1 MSALSCLLSI
11 GSPARR
17 AREVPPARSRASSSS
32 PSMPHQK
39 PSPSR
44 VSIRRFSS
52 RHTRPSIVSVADL
65 FVGSLILAGYC
76 HEHSPRCRNLS
87 AIPPR
92 ISGSQLRTYRRE
104 SVTEGDGYSA
114 PKPWPCSGPW
124 PRLQSSQDRHQLS
137 TASTRAGHEHESNH
151 LPLRTSRETGSQDA
165 EGASTA
171 SVSPDKSKS
180 LLTIWHQYFDPKTP
194 NHPSHPDNQISDVSD
209 YPNTPGEPLSYDERR
224 YLSTASVYRRILGE
238 EYDWQE
244 AVKLV
249 LPHPH
254 PPRLVEG
261 KYDYDVE
268 SPSVAELIEAVH
280 SNPKNTSQYLFSLYR
295 NIPSPGVEKLPSRTR
310 GALLRQMANPPNRR
324 PVDVRRYLALVDDMI
339 ACNIPMSRSLWTT
352 AISFAGRR
360 SGKGRT
366 KKRNI
371 VRAIGLWQQM
381 EHHANIEADEVV
393 FNVLYD
399 SAIKAGAFS
408 IAERLE
414 QEMIKRE
421 IPSTRY
427 SLIPK
432 LYYHAERQDLEGI
445 SRTFDDFVQSGN
457 IVDTVILNGLLS
469 AFLKAGD
476 TETAEGIYERMLLAQ
491 NTRKNTSLPADI
503 TGHSLSTRFEIYRS
517 TTKRLGRLLKLS
529 DALKDHLPNHYR
541 AFQESL
547 PLTPDTRTFHILL
560 RHYAIT
566 TGRFDKVLYIIR
578 DMENTFKSPPRHM
591 IYSTLFEGFS
601 IHGKTKKQ
609 TWTANRLWLLW
620 HSYVW
625 ALIDSRKSQ
634 DKLLPR
640 LFNFGRPAQP
650 SNTWVN
656 PFRDEMDSVE
666 AEAKSA
672 KSADEK
678 AEVAQ
683 TKGRLPATQNKA
695 EATDELYMPLPSVDP
710 NPEQNTSGKLET
722 EMTFIESHAHADPH
736 DQPGIKGK
744 GDVIKQELS
753 MEEYQRSEFLLNSK
767 YLDNDLQDPELEHAS
782 RLEGNVENGVFVG
795 RSTII
800 HVLRAFGTCTH
811 PDDVIEAWEQLQQ
824 LWDPFHRNA
833 VDVSIIRDELER
845 QLQKNPL

>member
-1 MSALSCLLSI
+1 
-11 GSPARR
+11 
-17 AREVPPARSRASSSS
+17 
-32 PSMPHQK
+32 MPHPK
-39 PSPSR
+39 PSQSR

-76 HEHSPRCRNLS
+76 HDHSPRCRNLS

-92 ISGSQLRTYRRE
+92 IPGSQLRTYRRE
-104 SVTEGDGYSA
+104 SVTDGDNHST
-114 PKPWPCSGPW
+114 PKPWAYSGPW
-124 PRLQSSQDRHQLS
+124 PRLQLSQDRSQLS
-137 TASTRAGHEHESNH
+137 TVGARAGEEHDSNH
-151 LPLRTSRETGSQDA
+151 ISIRTPKDTGRKDA
-165 EGASTA
+165 EGASTSSA
-171 SVSPDKSKS
+171 SPDKSKS

-194 NHPSHPDNQISDVSD
+194 NHPSHPDNRLSDVHHE
-209 YPNTPGEPLSYDERR
+209 PNTPEEPLSYDERR
-224 YLSTASVYRRILGE
+224 YLSTASVYRKILGE

-254 PPRLVEG
+254 PPRLAEG
-261 KYDYDVE
+261 KYDYDVD

-295 NIPSPGVEKLPSRTR
+295 NIPSPGVEKLPARTR

-381 EHHANIEADEVV
+381 EHYANIEADEVV

-414 QEMIKRE
+414 KEMVKRR

-432 LYYHAERQDLEGI
+432 LNYHAERQDLEGI
-445 SRTFDDFVQSGN
+445 SRTFDRFVQSGN
-457 IVDTVILNGLLS
+457 LVDTVILNGLLS

-491 NTRKNTSLPADI
+491 NTRKDTGLPADI

-529 DALKDHLPNHYR
+529 DALKDPLPHHYR

-578 DMENTFKSPPRHM
+578 DMENSFKSPPRHM

-620 HSYVW
+620 QSYVW

-634 DKLLPR
+634 DRFLPR
-640 LFNFGRPAQP
+640 IFNFGRPGQP
-650 SNTWVN
+650 FNTWVN
-656 PFRDEMDSVE
+656 PFADEMDSVE
-666 AEAKSA
+666 AEAKA

-678 AEVAQ
+678 ANVAQ
-683 TKGRLPATQNKA
+683 TKGRPPTIQNKA
-695 EATDELYMPLPSVDP
+695 DATDELYMSLPSTNP
-710 NPEQNTSGKLET
+710 NPEQNTSEKFES
-722 EMTFIESHAHADPH
+722 EMSFIESHAHAELY
-736 DQPGIKGK
+736 DQSENKGQ
-744 GDVIKQELS
+744 GGLIKQELS

-795 RSTII
+795 RSTIL

-811 PDDVIEAWEQLQQ
+811 PEDVIEAWEQMQQ

-833 VDVSIIRDELER
+833 VDVAIIRDELER
-845 QLQKNPL
+845 QLQKNSP

>member
-1 MSALSCLLSI
+1 
-11 GSPARR
+11 
-17 AREVPPARSRASSSS
+17 
-32 PSMPHQK
+32 
-39 PSPSR
+39 
-44 VSIRRFSS
+44 
-52 RHTRPSIVSVADL
+52 
-65 FVGSLILAGYC
+65 
-76 HEHSPRCRNLS
+76 
-87 AIPPR
+87 
-92 ISGSQLRTYRRE
+92 
-104 SVTEGDGYSA
+104 
-114 PKPWPCSGPW
+114 
-124 PRLQSSQDRHQLS
+124 
-137 TASTRAGHEHESNH
+137 
-151 LPLRTSRETGSQDA
+151 
-165 EGASTA
+165 
-171 SVSPDKSKS
+171 VSPDKSKS